1 MSAQQPEPAKVSV
14 AEPETATAEDK
25 KDYQK
30 QLDAE
35 EEKFN
40 LLVRRMQAA
49 KKFLAFLG
57 SKEAQT
63 YFAKNLQRLPT
74 NGDVDPS
81 IFTPATQK
89 GIDIIKKADY
99 IAQFYDRDTTPEMA
113 EKGMAAFQDFMANP
127 GNAQQI
133 LTGLETERARIF
145 SGTPTP

>member
-1 MSAQQPEPAKVSV
+1 MYRPGPCFARNFAAAKAPDPE
-14 AEPETATAEDK
+14 
-25 KDYQK
+25 
-30 QLDAE
+30 
-35 EEKFN
+35 
-40 LLVRRMQAA
+40 AA
-49 KKFLAFLG
+49 KKFLAFIG

-133 LTGLETERARIF
+133 LTNLETERARIF